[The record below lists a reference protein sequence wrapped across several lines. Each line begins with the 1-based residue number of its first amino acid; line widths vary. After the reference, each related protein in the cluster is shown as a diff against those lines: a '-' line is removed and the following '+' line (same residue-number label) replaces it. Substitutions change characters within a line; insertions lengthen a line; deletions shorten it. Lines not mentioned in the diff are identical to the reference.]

1 MNPIYRIDYNH
12 NLLKLKKFIISI
24 ISLIIIAPVS
34 ELTKYTYRL
43 LLANIKIK
51 WYIYIYKLLFYLI
64 FFLINH
70 QENILLISSF

>member
-51 WYIYIYKLLFYLI
+51 
-64 FFLINH
+64 
-70 QENILLISSF
+70 